1 MIKIEIQNTQVRERS
16 GTSPRTGKQYN
27 IREQE
32 GYAYLFDRS
41 GRPNAYPV
49 RIVLTLD
56 ADQPAY
62 SVGDYYIAP
71 ESIHINRFDQLVI
84 SPKLQRD
91 PWQIEQESLF

>member
-1 MIKIEIQNTQVRERS
+1 MLKIEIQNTQVRERS

-32 GYAYLFDRS
+32 GYAHLFDRT

-62 SVGDYYIAP
+62 PVGDYQIGP

-84 SPKLQRD
+84 SPKLHRLPGQSK
-91 PWQIEQESLF
+91 QAA